1 MERKVRILTVSTLA
15 MLGVFSISSG
25 VMYSSMEAKQQQKKI
40 LVVVQEKRVSTEAVD
55 LKLKKFELEVNTPL
69 SVKIT
74 DYLDCAVTDEV
85 LANLKL
91 DTSTVNV
98 TQPGTYTYTITYQD
112 QSFEGNIV
120 IKEPATTN
128 ENSTQTI
135 TLKTINIKVGTPLST
150 DLSTYVIEPLTDEM
164 KAQMILDVSQV
175 NITQAAT
182 YQYTITYQ
190 NSIYTSN
197 IIVTNDQPTLSAGDS
212 SPSTTEE
219 QTPSESSIE
228 EKEET
233 TTTDSSTTIT
243 N

>member
-1 MERKVRILTVSTLA
+1 M
-15 MLGVFSISSG
+15 
-25 VMYSSMEAKQQQKKI
+25 
-40 LVVVQEKRVSTEAVD
+40 
-55 LKLKKFELEVNTPL
+55 NTPL

-128 ENSTQTI
+128 EDSTQTI

-197 IIVTNDQPTLSAGDS
+197 IIVTNDQPTLSVGDS
-212 SPSTTEE
+212 SPSTT
-219 QTPSESSIE
+219 
-228 EKEET
+228 
-233 TTTDSSTTIT
+233 
-243 N
+243 

>member
-1 MERKVRILTVSTLA
+1 M
-15 MLGVFSISSG
+15 
-25 VMYSSMEAKQQQKKI
+25 
-40 LVVVQEKRVSTEAVD
+40 
-55 LKLKKFELEVNTPL
+55 
-69 SVKIT
+69 
-74 DYLDCAVTDEV
+74 
-85 LANLKL
+85 
-91 DTSTVNV
+91 
-98 TQPGTYTYTITYQD
+98 
-112 QSFEGNIV
+112 
-120 IKEPATTN
+120 
-128 ENSTQTI
+128 
-135 TLKTINIKVGTPLST
+135 GTPLST

-197 IIVTNDQPTLSAGDS
+197 IIVTNDQPTLSVGDS